1 MIALT
6 LFRLAAFARSHRVVR
21 ALLPVLVL
29 LALAYGVRAPL
40 GQEVTALTDTA
51 VLLVPLLAWSARSLL
66 DTEPDQQRAIS
77 ATAVG
82 SPSREVA
89 AGLLAA
95 LVVTTAFAAL
105 AVVWGLLLGVSEL
118 PSRGALAAAVAL
130 HALSALAGTALG
142 ALTSRPILPSPAL
155 SIMML
160 VLGFLAMLLVSLS
173 PAAWLT
179 VPLGGWMRAAADG
192 LLTEGLPWLAVPS
205 LLWPLLGLAAY
216 ARLRRA
222 RP

>member
-6 LFRLAAFARSHRVVR
+6 LFRLAAFTRSHRVVR
-21 ALLPVLVL
+21 ALLPVAVL
-29 LALAYGVRAPL
+29 LALVYGVRAPL
-40 GQEVTALTDTA
+40 GQEVAALTDTA
-51 VLLVPLLAWSARSLL
+51 VLLVPFLAWAARSLL
-66 DTEPDQQRAIS
+66 DTEPDEQRAIC
-77 ATAVG
+77 ATAAG
-82 SPSREVA
+82 TPSREVA

-95 LVVTTAFAAL
+95 LVLTSAFAAL
-105 AVVWGLLLGVSEL
+105 AVVWGLLLGVSEIPAPGQL
-118 PSRGALAAAVAL
+118 TAAVAL

-173 PAAWLT
+173 PFAWLT

-192 LLTEGLPWLAVPS
+192 PLTAGLPGLAVPS

-216 ARLRRA
+216 VRLRRA